1 MKRILF
7 TILLLSVFIGIA
19 SAALTYDELYYM
31 RNLRYIHS
39 GSKVTDPLYLFMNES
54 IGYLEGSSGFTSVY
68 LTPTDTAPTAAEGV
82 IYASDADNGLK
93 YYTGT
98 AWVDVD
104 VSGASSL
111 ATAYTAGSKILAP
124 TLAVEIEVAD
134 GSDNGALILDSD
146 DTSDAIDVLAITN
159 AGDDA
164 AACSIQIDGTAGYDI
179 QGTSDTWQ
187 VGIDGTATF
196 VGLTVTTEDL
206 ALENGAE
213 IQNVVDTEVRFI
225 EDNGSANEDFIF
237 DFGTNVITL
246 KSGTDVVELAMG
258 TVDNLSGVDDITFD
272 AAGTTNT
279 ITLAGSG
286 AGKDLTIQQTV
297 SGADASLILQS
308 TGSGTDALSL
318 ISSVAD
324 ISLSSADNITRT
336 AADDITD
343 TTTDGG
349 YTLDVNGGTHGDL
362 TVTVE
367 DVTSIVG
374 VDSMTLQTTAAE
386 ADISVNSVLGSIIIE
401 AEEDCANAVLITADG
416 DTASTLEIFNDT
428 GTSVTEGAYSIQLL
442 SDAGG
447 IELKS
452 TANLAK
458 AIDIMVDG
466 GTTSS
471 VMIFNDT
478 GASVTEAGCSIE
490 VLSDAGGVELRSTAN
505 LAKSIALTSDGG
517 TTGSI
522 WVYNDQGAS
531 VTEGAASIQLYSDA
545 GGIGLE
551 SNANLA
557 KSIWL
562 IADGGATETVLI
574 ESQHGTGASATTETD
589 AAIQLYS
596 QAGGIGLY
604 SKLNGDDAIRI
615 ETNGGDDENITIH
628 SHQGTGADSITLET
642 DEGGIALTG
651 SAGGIVLTA
660 DGVSAGDITIDAE
673 DTLTIVSADLAANG
687 IYIHENATSGTSGSI
702 KIHADK
708 GTSVTEGASSIQL
721 LSDVGGIGLE
731 TNGNLAKSI
740 WLLADG
746 GATETILLE
755 TQHGNTAGSIELQSD
770 AGGVTVTA
778 LNDLKVAAALCLND
792 AETFGGTDTT
802 PAVTGASFFL
812 THASEQTLTDF
823 DGTIDTGH
831 IIYIESTAAVTYDVD
846 GDPGN
851 LKGGGTN
858 LVTADGDVTGWIYN
872 GTDWLLI
879 LFMDVSASCAGGM
892 N

>member
-1 MKRILF
+1 MKRILV
-7 TILLLSVFIGIA
+7 TILLLSIFVGVA
-19 SAALTYDELYYM
+19 SAALTYDENYFFNNISDML
-31 RNLRYIHS
+31 S
-39 GSKVTDPLYLFMNES
+39 ASTTDNPIYLFMNES
-54 IGYLEGSSGFTSVY
+54 IGYLEGSTGFAAVY
-68 LTPTDTAPTAAEGV
+68 LTPTDTAPTGAEGL
-82 IYASDADNGLK
+82 IYAHDGDNALK
-93 YYTGT
+93 YHNGT
-98 AWVDVD
+98 EWVDID

-111 ATAYTAGSKILAP
+111 GTAYGTGSKI
-124 TLAVEIEVAD
+124 TLTDAQDDVEIECPDDIVSA
-134 GSDNGALILDSD
+134 GPVLLLDNNEDND
-146 DTSDAIDVLAITN
+146 DISV
-159 AGDDA
+159 
-164 AACSIQIDGTAGYDI
+164 IQIDDEGAGVCIEIDGGGYDI
-179 QGTSDTWQ
+179 QGTGDTWTVNYQ
-187 VGIDGTATF
+187 GLGVL
-196 VGLTVTTEDL
+196 VGLTVGAEDI

-213 IQNVVDTEVRFI
+213 IQNVTDTELRFLEGG
-225 EDNGSANEDFIF
+225 EDLIF
-237 DFGTNVITL
+237 DFTTNGVTI
-246 KSGTDVVELAMG
+246 KSGTDLVA
-258 TVDNLSGVDDITFD
+258 VDWGAVDSHTGLNAIAFD
-272 AAGTTNT
+272 GAVANT
-279 ITLAGSG
+279 ITQTGTG
-286 AGKDLTIQQTV
+286 ADDDLTISQAGT
-297 SGADASLILQS
+297 ADCSLILQS
-308 TGSGTDALSL
+308 AGSGTDALSL
-318 ISSVAD
+318 ISSAAD

-349 YTLDVNGGTHGDL
+349 YTLAVGGSVNGDL
-362 TVTVE
+362 TVTVA
-367 DVTSIVG
+367 DITSIVG
-374 VDSMTLQTTAAE
+374 VDSMTLQTTAAQ
-386 ADISVNSVLGSIIIE
+386 ADITVNSVLGSIFIE
-401 AEEDCANAVLITADG
+401 AEEDIANAVLITADG
-416 DTASTLEIFNDT
+416 GTSSTLEIFNDT
-428 GTSVTEGAYSIQLL
+428 GTSVTEAAYSIQLL

-447 IELKS
+447 IELLS

-458 AIDIMVDG
+458 AVDIMVDG

-478 GASVTEAGCSIE
+478 GASVTEASCSIE

-589 AAIQLYS
+589 SAIQLYS

-604 SKLNGDDAIRI
+604 SKLNGNDAIRI
-615 ETNGGDDENITIH
+615 EANGGDDENITIH
-628 SHQGTGADSITLET
+628 SHQGTGADSITLLT

-660 DGVSAGDITIDAE
+660 DGATAGDITIDAE
-673 DTLTIVSADLAANG
+673 DALTIVSADLAANG

-746 GATETILLE
+746 GAAETILLE

-778 LNDLKVAAALCLND
+778 VTDFKVSAALCLND

-802 PAVTGASFFL
+802 PDVTGASFFL
-812 THASEQTLTDF
+812 THASSQTLTDF
-823 DGTIDTGH
+823 DGTIDAGQ

-846 GDPGN
+846 GTPGN

-858 LVTADGDVTGWIYN
+858 LVTADGDLTGWIYN

-879 LFMDVSASCAGGM
+879 LFMDVSADCSGGM